1 MKTLLSVITIVLIS
15 LSGIAQNTQNIR
27 GTVTDADSRQ
37 TVIGARVE
45 LEGDSTGSFLASTD
59 VMGEFRLNNVPV
71 GRQTIIISAMGYG
84 TKTLDVVLDA
94 GKELVLNVSMEEM
107 AVALDEAVIKGAK
120 RGEVN
125 NEMTTV
131 SSRQFSVVET
141 NRYAG
146 SRGDPARMAS
156 NYAGVQG
163 ADDSRND
170 IVVRGNSPA
179 GVLWR
184 MEGINLPN
192 PNHFAIAGTQGGP
205 TSIINNKLM
214 ANSDFFTG
222 AFPAEYGNSISSV
235 FDLRLRNGNNEN
247 FEHSLQFGI
256 LGAEVLSEGPISKE
270 KRSSY
275 LVGYRYSTLGWF
287 QQIGVDVGTDAIPN
301 YQDLSFKL
309 NFPKG
314 KSNISLWGI
323 GGMSNISI
331 MVSDQ
336 REPSID
342 LYGENDRDQH
352 FGTRTGVLGLT
363 YTRMLNDK
371 SFLSSTFAGSHENQT
386 SHHDYVIRH
395 LDADS
400 LFVLDSLY
408 TYQDYSFSQNKYSN
422 STAITTKFNS
432 NHTIKYGVNFDF
444 YTYNF
449 LDSALVEELV
459 SDVFQV
465 RWDAQGTAVLAQPFI
480 QWKWKPNNR
489 ITVNTGLHSQYF
501 SLSNSLSIVEP
512 RAGVKYK
519 INESQNLSAGLGLH
533 SQIQPLYTYMYHQ
546 FDNAGNKVYHNQNMD
561 FTKSI
566 HYVLGYDNAISSTMR
581 IKSEVYYQSL
591 YNIPVEVQSSAFSL
605 VNQGSGFTRFFPD
618 SLENTGTGTNYG
630 VELTVE
636 KFFSNK
642 FYYLLTGSLYES
654 KYIGSDGV
662 QRDTDFNGNFA
673 FNALAG
679 KEFKTGDRSTLTI
692 GTKITWAGGQRYGNV
707 DTLASNT
714 QNELIFLDEGYNEN
728 QFEDYFRADLK
739 INYKINGSKKNIT
752 HEIGLD
758 LVNLTG
764 QQNILGLTYTPNQPD
779 GIDFRKNYQLGF
791 LPIFFYRIDF

>member
-1 MKTLLSVITIVLIS
+1 
-15 LSGIAQNTQNIR
+15 
-27 GTVTDADSRQ
+27 
-37 TVIGARVE
+37 
-45 LEGDSTGSFLASTD
+45 
-59 VMGEFRLNNVPV
+59 
-71 GRQTIIISAMGYG
+71 
-84 TKTLDVVLDA
+84 
-94 GKELVLNVSMEEM
+94 
-107 AVALDEAVIKGAK
+107 
-120 RGEVN
+120 
-125 NEMTTV
+125 
-131 SSRQFSVVET
+131 
-141 NRYAG
+141 
-146 SRGDPARMAS
+146 
-156 NYAGVQG
+156 
-163 ADDSRND
+163 
-170 IVVRGNSPA
+170 
-179 GVLWR
+179 
-184 MEGINLPN
+184 
-192 PNHFAIAGTQGGP
+192 
-205 TSIINNKLM
+205 
-214 ANSDFFTG
+214 
-222 AFPAEYGNSISSV
+222 
-235 FDLRLRNGNNEN
+235 
-247 FEHSLQFGI
+247 
-256 LGAEVLSEGPISKE
+256 
-270 KRSSY
+270 
-275 LVGYRYSTLGWF
+275 
-287 QQIGVDVGTDAIPN
+287 
-301 YQDLSFKL
+301 
-309 NFPKG
+309 
-314 KSNISLWGI
+314 
-323 GGMSNISI
+323 
-331 MVSDQ
+331 
-336 REPSID
+336 
-342 LYGENDRDQH
+342 
-352 FGTRTGVLGLT
+352 
-363 YTRMLNDK
+363 
-371 SFLSSTFAGSHENQT
+371 
-386 SHHDYVIRH
+386 
-395 LDADS
+395 
-400 LFVLDSLY
+400 
-408 TYQDYSFSQNKYSN
+408 
-422 STAITTKFNS
+422 
-432 NHTIKYGVNFDF
+432 
-444 YTYNF
+444 
-449 LDSALVEELV
+449 
-459 SDVFQV
+459 
-465 RWDAQGTAVLAQPFI
+465 
-480 QWKWKPNNR
+480 
-489 ITVNTGLHSQYF
+489 
-501 SLSNSLSIVEP
+501 
-512 RAGVKYK
+512 
-519 INESQNLSAGLGLH
+519 
-533 SQIQPLYTYMYHQ
+533 MYHQ

>member
-1 MKTLLSVITIVLIS
+1 MKTILSILTVFLIS
-15 LSGIAQNTQNIR
+15 ISGIAQNTQTIR
-27 GTVTDADSRQ
+27 GTVIDADSRQ

-45 LEGDSTGSFLASTD
+45 LAGDSTGAFLASTD
-59 VMGEFRLNNVPV
+59 VMGEFRLKNVPV
-71 GRQTIIISAMGYG
+71 GRQTIIISAHGYG

-107 AVALDEAVIKGAK
+107 AIAMDEAVIVGTK

-235 FDLRLRNGNNEN
+235 FDLKLRNGNNEN

-256 LGAEVLSEGPISKE
+256 LGAEALSEGPINRE

-314 KSNISLWGI
+314 KSNISFWGI

-352 FGTRTGVLGLT
+352 FGTRTGILGLT

-422 STAITTKFNS
+422 STSITTKFNS

-449 LDSALVEELV
+449 LDSALVDELV

-465 RWDAQGTAVLAQPFI
+465 RWDAQGTTILAQPFV

-489 ITVNTGLHSQYF
+489 LTVNTGIHSQYF
-501 SLSNSLSIVEP
+501 SLSNSLSIIEP
-512 RAGVKYK
+512 RAGLKYK
-519 INESQNLSAGLGLH
+519 INETQNLSAGLGLH

-561 FTKSI
+561 FTKSV

-630 VELTVE
+630 IELTVE

-654 KYIGSDGV
+654 KYVGSDGV

-673 FNALAG
+673 VNALAG

-692 GTKITWAGGQRYGNV
+692 GAKVTWAGGQRYGNV

-739 INYKINGSKKNIT
+739 INFKINGSKKNIT